1 MKSSICFSVAACLAL
16 ALTGCAGG
24 GGGSSA
30 APSPQPVIPAPVD
43 PIVPIIPPVVV
54 LTPAQIE
61 YNLNPALG
69 LAGVQAAY
77 DAGFTGTGVS
87 VAVIDSGVT
96 ASHSE
101 LAANLSRANIMER
114 ATIATH
120 TGNMG
125 NSYYG
130 VAGWEV
136 ASANLSGDQVAK
148 IGYTMTDSNQIYA
161 SAPTITIT
169 GDGTGAT
176 AEALLGSDGKIKGI
190 VVTNAGA
197 GYTHASA
204 TTSDGTSNIVIS
216 DAFIAGADEFG
227 HGTFVTTQI
236 GAQADDAGIRGV
248 ANNATLF
255 TIKASGTG
263 TGSNAIFMDNVVNG
277 VAWAQSKNVNIV
289 NQSFG
294 AYADMG
300 GYTNISNYVTAQ
312 QANISF
318 VTAAGNEGTS
328 CLVIG
333 DCSRPAALPW
343 EASMASSNM
352 LTQDGA
358 WIVVGALNADASDIA
373 SFSNRAGITKSNYI
387 LAPGTGNVGGNI
399 AGGLESGNGTS
410 YATPIVSGAMA
421 LMYQKWPALT
431 GRAMADI
438 LFATA
443 DDMGAVGVD
452 DIYGNGKLNLNKAF
466 SPVGVVGIP
475 VASVPSGKVAAVN
488 TTSIQLAGTGMSTG
502 SAMGMSLQSFGS
514 IDNTIVLDSYQRDF
528 NVKMSSAVV
537 ATESN
542 GINFDD
548 YANVRLGKLIVGVNG
563 VTGDGAVGYQYD
575 KSLSIM
581 GTVKKDLFGT
591 TASGALGFDN
601 SKTYYLNA
609 KKIYTI
615 DDFRLEGQ
623 LTYGYGQ
630 ADASNGSMIK
640 NVSDVQGVGGKVRAS
655 YFGFG
660 ASYEV
665 PMRVVSGSMDFS
677 VPVSQTADGYVNYEN
692 STAKLA
698 PNALEQKMGVFFQ
711 KKGNL
716 LSFLAEYN
724 HVVDKFN
731 IGGFSDDEVSASL
744 YYYF

>member
-1 MKSSICFSVAACLAL
+1 MKNLVLKNVVSAAISVSAAVMFI
-16 ALTGCAGG
+16 GC
-24 GGGSSA
+24 GGSGDSV
-30 APSPQPVIPAPVD
+30 APSPQPVIPV
-43 PIVPIIPPVVV
+43 PVVPVVPV

-61 YNLNPALG
+61 YNANPALA

-77 DAGFTGTGVS
+77 DAGFTGAGVN
-87 VAVIDSGVT
+87 VAVIDTGVT

-101 LAANLSRANIMER
+101 LATNLSRVNIMER
-114 ATIATH
+114 AVIATY

-125 NSYYG
+125 NAYYG

-136 ASANLSGDQVAK
+136 AYANLSGDQVSK
-148 IGYTMTDSNQIYA
+148 IGYTMTDSNQVYA
-161 SAPTITIT
+161 TAPTVTIT

-176 AEALLGSDGKIKGI
+176 AQVFLGTDGKIKNI
-190 VVTNAGA
+190 VMTNAGT

-204 TTSDGTSNIVIS
+204 TTNDGTNNIVIS
-216 DAFIAGADEFG
+216 NAFIAGADEFG

-236 GAQADDAGIRGV
+236 GAQADDIGIRGV

-263 TGSNAIFMDNVVNG
+263 TGSGAVFMDNVLNG

-294 AYADMG
+294 AYENMA

-318 VTAAGNEGTS
+318 VTAAGNDGKN

-333 DCSRPAALPW
+333 DCLRPAALPW
-343 EASMASSNM
+343 EASMVSSNM
-352 LTQDGA
+352 LTQNGA

-387 LAPGTGNVGGNI
+387 LAPGTGNVGGNL

-410 YATPIVSGAMA
+410 YAAPIVSGAMA

-438 LFATA
+438 LFTTA
-443 DDMGAVGVD
+443 DDMGVAGID

-466 SPVGVVGIP
+466 APVGVVGIP
-475 VASVPSGKVAAVN
+475 VASIPNGKVIATS
-488 TTSIQLAGTGMSTG
+488 TTSVQLAGTGMSTG
-502 SAMGMSLQSFGS
+502 AAMGMSLQSFGS

-563 VTGDGAVGYQYD
+563 MSGDGAIGYQYD

-581 GTVKKDLFGT
+581 GTVKNDLFGT

-609 KKIYTI
+609 KKIYSN

-630 ADASNGSMIK
+630 ADASSGSMIQ

-692 STAKLA
+692 STAKLS

-711 KKGNL
+711 KKAYL
-716 LSFLAEYN
+716 FSFLTEYN
-724 HVVDKFN
+724 HIVDKFN
-731 IGGFSDDEVSASL
+731 ISGFSDDEVSASL